1 MKAWLHYALAGLVLA
16 GLGVL
21 IASSLV
27 AAADR
32 QAVWFGAGV
41 AYAIQLAAF
50 GALQAVRGNAQ
61 LFMLG
66 WAAGIGL
73 RFLAVGVIAFWL
85 NSTNVLPLRAAL
97 LSLVGFVVLLLFLEP
112 LFLREGRTKQ

>member
-1 MKAWLHYALAGLVLA
+1 MKAWTRYAVAGFVLA
-16 GLGVL
+16 GLGAL
-21 IASSLV
+21 L
-27 AAADR
+27 AAWAAGPSDR
-32 QAVWFGAGV
+32 QAIWFGAVV
-41 AYAIQLAAF
+41 AFVIQLAAF

-73 RFLAVGVIAFWL
+73 RFLAVGVVAFWL
-85 NSTNVLPLRAAL
+85 SNTGVLPLRAAL